1 MAILGA
7 MGSAATE
14 RNRHS
19 SRHCKHIQLFYD
31 PVQGTLLGAKGA
43 AYLVEGQV
51 FGCGKGGSTLKN
63 DKNANYSPPYIFP
76 LFLASLGT
84 IKNFEEFKISNSQKE
99 SYLTTAALVYS
110 KDWDLLREYTYI
122 RSTIIESGC
131 VSDEQWHSFLKVVA
145 ACVQLQSVS
154 IVGSES
160 TIISSGTKPSIT
172 NAENL
177 LGLPT
182 GTINSILLKKRVES
196 DRPSMNSGD
205 GPTVDCKPQE
215 SRALLDAFCSVIYSR
230 CFQALLD
237 ACSTIGNDSR
247 EANAQ
252 PRVLHVIDSPGW
264 ESLKSDDGGSLT
276 CNNLHQLL
284 HHYLEESLHQNLY
297 IQSVFVEEI
306 NAFKAEGVDISSELL
321 YPIPD
326 LVQWVDFFEHP
337 TGGVFNLFEDCS
349 LSTNKL
355 DEKAFCEK
363 ILTAHGGSKSG
374 MPGILASVMTGATQ
388 LAPQSKQP
396 PASQANKS
404 GVKATAF
411 LLRHTFAEVV
421 YDLEGFVLQNKSYG
435 GINNNN
441 KLIALL
447 SASNVPWLSSAP
459 ESNHSI
465 PAPPTPGPLP
475 PPPPPPHGP
484 PTAPAPPPAP
494 PGPGSL
500 IKASGPRRGSVTKVD
515 KSQLAANFMMTKAK
529 ASVVSCILSLEKSV
543 PFENQFFCLS
553 IAPSPYLVICYF
565 LYFMALC
572 HCVFIIQRSD
582 NNEGGLRDSITKASQ
597 VTLAPVGAA
606 GDLTIFHRE
615 YVIGQIQHFAL
626 AQLVDITNKG
636 YAAKMTFKDFF
647 LRYRPL
653 LSHFEQSMLT
663 VEEFTTSTE
672 GSSWTRSQFV
682 QACEGL
688 YAKCMER
695 MKKRNV
701 SGDKYNS
708 SSLAS
713 LQPTDL
719 VFGNNR
725 AFLRTRLCTALEE
738 FRSKYLAAVA
748 TAAMGI
754 QSVYR
759 MHRRRKQFFILK
771 KLAIRIQALS
781 RSKMMKRRFSKK
793 KVAAIK
799 LQSLIRML
807 PAKRKFRK
815 VLNAVAVIK
824 QAFFGKMAAR
834 TRYIKMRRAARALQS
849 IAQGFIVRQ
858 FVLDVYTAVIRI
870 QSAVRR
876 YLTEKKL
883 IVMQLSASV
892 KLQRY
897 IRGFISRQ
905 KNVRIYQIMSLRRDQ
920 RIAQRVVRKLQAI
933 WRR

>member
-1 MAILGA
+1 
-7 MGSAATE
+7 
-14 RNRHS
+14 
-19 SRHCKHIQLFYD
+19 
-31 PVQGTLLGAKGA
+31 
-43 AYLVEGQV
+43 
-51 FGCGKGGSTLKN
+51 
-63 DKNANYSPPYIFP
+63 
-76 LFLASLGT
+76 
-84 IKNFEEFKISNSQKE
+84 
-99 SYLTTAALVYS
+99 
-110 KDWDLLREYTYI
+110 
-122 RSTIIESGC
+122 
-131 VSDEQWHSFLKVVA
+131 
-145 ACVQLQSVS
+145 
-154 IVGSES
+154 
-160 TIISSGTKPSIT
+160 
-172 NAENL
+172 
-177 LGLPT
+177 
-182 GTINSILLKKRVES
+182 
-196 DRPSMNSGD
+196 
-205 GPTVDCKPQE
+205 
-215 SRALLDAFCSVIYSR
+215 
-230 CFQALLD
+230 
-237 ACSTIGNDSR
+237 
-247 EANAQ
+247 
-252 PRVLHVIDSPGW
+252 
-264 ESLKSDDGGSLT
+264 
-276 CNNLHQLL
+276 
-284 HHYLEESLHQNLY
+284 
-297 IQSVFVEEI
+297 
-306 NAFKAEGVDISSELL
+306 
-321 YPIPD
+321 
-326 LVQWVDFFEHP
+326 
-337 TGGVFNLFEDCS
+337 
-349 LSTNKL
+349 
-355 DEKAFCEK
+355 
-363 ILTAHGGSKSG
+363 
-374 MPGILASVMTGATQ
+374 
-388 LAPQSKQP
+388 
-396 PASQANKS
+396 
-404 GVKATAF
+404 
-411 LLRHTFAEVV
+411 
-421 YDLEGFVLQNKSYG
+421 
-435 GINNNN
+435 
-441 KLIALL
+441 
-447 SASNVPWLSSAP
+447 
-459 ESNHSI
+459 
-465 PAPPTPGPLP
+465 
-475 PPPPPPHGP
+475 
-484 PTAPAPPPAP
+484 
-494 PGPGSL
+494 
-500 IKASGPRRGSVTKVD
+500 
-515 KSQLAANFMMTKAK
+515 
-529 ASVVSCILSLEKSV
+529 
-543 PFENQFFCLS
+543 
-553 IAPSPYLVICYF
+553 
-565 LYFMALC
+565 
-572 HCVFIIQRSD
+572 
-582 NNEGGLRDSITKASQ
+582 
-597 VTLAPVGAA
+597 
-606 GDLTIFHRE
+606 
-615 YVIGQIQHFAL
+615 
-626 AQLVDITNKG
+626 
-636 YAAKMTFKDFF
+636 MTFKDFF

-672 GSSWTRSQFV
+672 RSSWTRSQFV

-748 TAAMGI
+748 TATMGI

-858 FVLDVYTAVIRI
+858 FVLDVYTAVARI